1 MYPFFLCVG
10 FLLIF
15 KRMFLV
21 KNLEKNSEGDI
32 IYMYELSQMK
42 TEVTKADGECYGGS
56 DDTDI

>member
-1 MYPFFLCVG
+1 MYVSFFLCVG

-15 KRMFLV
+15 KQMFLV

-32 IYMYELSQMK
+32 IYELSQMK
-42 TEVTKADGECYGGS
+42 KEVTKADGECYGGS